1 MSKKHFVKPIA
12 VVLSAILWWGR
23 KLLNIMQKTIPL
35 TLVRPWQMVIL

>member
-12 VVLSAILWWGR
+12 VVLSAILWGG